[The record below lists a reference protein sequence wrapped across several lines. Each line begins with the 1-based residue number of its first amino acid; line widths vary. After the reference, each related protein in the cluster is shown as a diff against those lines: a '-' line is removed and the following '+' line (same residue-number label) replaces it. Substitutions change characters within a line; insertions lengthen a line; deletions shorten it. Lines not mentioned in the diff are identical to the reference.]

1 MGTVKENRTQIEL
14 IFSDYKLPRLLSRGN
29 KGAQK
34 KMGFSPSS
42 FLRSTIDKFIKIVDK
57 IIIAN

>member
-1 MGTVKENRTQIEL
+1 MTQIEL
-14 IFSDYKLPRLLSRGN
+14 IYSDYKLPRLLSRGN

>member
-1 MGTVKENRTQIEL
+1 MTQIGL

-34 KMGFSPSS
+34 KMGFSPNS
-42 FLRSTIDKFIKIVDK
+42 FLRSTLYKFIGIVD
-57 IIIAN
+57 